1 MNDEELDQQTIALY
15 EAEVARWEACGRRL
29 LRFAARL
36 SLALA
41 AVAVFMYVT
50 NLIESIR

>member
-1 MNDEELDQQTIALY
+1 MSPEEQDQQVIDWY
-15 EAEVARWEACGRRL
+15 QAEVARWEACGRRL
-29 LRFAARL
+29 LRFTVRL
-36 SLALA
+36 ALALA

>member
-1 MNDEELDQQTIALY
+1 MNDEELDRQVIDWYA
-15 EAEVARWEACGRRL
+15 AEVARWQARGRRL

-41 AVAVFMYVT
+41 AVAVYMYVT
-50 NLIESIR
+50 GLIDGIR